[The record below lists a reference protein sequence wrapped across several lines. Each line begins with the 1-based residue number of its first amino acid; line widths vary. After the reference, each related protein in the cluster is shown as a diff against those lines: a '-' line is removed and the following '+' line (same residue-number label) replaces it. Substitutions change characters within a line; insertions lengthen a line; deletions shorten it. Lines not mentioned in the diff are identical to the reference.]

1 MIDKK
6 RCSCCNRLLP
16 LHLFWKH
23 KSDPPLWHDHSKKE
37 YHYHKCK
44 DCCLKEI
51 DINNINTILPLFKEF
66 NVPYLESEWNR
77 IKTKFPQNPIPR
89 YLALMRLCGYYN
101 FEFNDS
107 DKLNEIHKQKE
118 KQRMIDIKRKK
129 VKAIYFNA
137 FHCPECGL
145 ELHKDNIVLT
155 TYPAQYCYFC
165 DCGFRTTSFQQPGY
179 EYEFEDENDISEM
192 TQSLDKYNIKNNQF
206 LMEYLKQHN
215 ISIKDANGEFKDTE
229 MILNEIADAWN
240 NIPLQSFIHTTD
252 TAIVE
257 DVQYV

>member
-6 RCSCCNRLLP
+6 KCSCCNRLLP

-51 DINNINTILPLFKEF
+51 DINNIDTILPLFKEF

-77 IKTKFPQNPIPR
+77 TKTKFPQNPIPR

-107 DKLNEIHKQKE
+107 DKLNKIHKQKE

-179 EYEFEDENDISEM
+179 EYEFEDEDLPSAYPERIAQIFNPYLEKDELD
-192 TQSLDKYNIKNNQF
+192 SLK
-206 LMEYLKQHN
+206 
-215 ISIKDANGEFKDTE
+215 
-229 MILNEIADAWN
+229 
-240 NIPLQSFIHTTD
+240 SFVNYIHTTD
-252 TAIVE
+252 PAIVDTTTYQE
-257 DVQYV
+257 PLSGFIRCEEPYYRERGL